1 MAKPKPPPRARLL
14 ELLEPRGRCPLT
26 ECRSQ
31 PRRAALSELLAEGL
45 VLQRGTQIFENRAAL
60 ARRLEAV
67 LAATPKLFKRQTLK
81 GGRVAHPAFDA
92 ALEDLWAARR
102 VLRFEVQSDARLDFL
117 YLHARHVGRIDAPPA
132 PPAEPA
138 LEPAILS
145 AYRRLLAREGLA
157 AVRLAALVAE
167 CGRPLADVQRW
178 IRQRVLGEG
187 WGSLETGNWPDATTE
202 ERAAAIE
209 HLGVPRLYV
218 RLAPPAGLTDRRSPL
233 TEH

>member
-1 MAKPKPPPRARLL
+1 MAKPTPSPRARLL

-31 PRRAALSELLAEGL
+31 PRRAALAELLAEGL
-45 VLQRGTQIFENRAAL
+45 VVQRGTQIFESRAAL
-60 ARRLEAV
+60 AQRLEAV

-102 VLRFEVQSDARLDFL
+102 VLRFEVQSDAKLEFL
-117 YLHARHVGRIDAPPA
+117 YLHARHIGRAPAAPVPA
-132 PPAEPA
+132 AASGA
-138 LEPAILS
+138 LETDLLS
-145 AYRRLLAREGLA
+145 AYRRLQARDGLA

-167 CGRPLADVQRW
+167 CGHPLAEVQAW
-178 IRQRVLGEG
+178 IRRRVVAEG
-187 WGSLETGNWPDATTE
+187 WGSLETGNWPDATAE

-218 RLAPPAGLTDRRSPL
+218 RLAPPPGS
-233 TEH
+233 